1 MIAFLGLADSTTTF
15 LILGLAVVFFVSN
28 KVPVAIVALG
38 VSLAL
43 WATGVLELDQSLSGF
58 GDPTVLFI
66 AGTFVVAAAV
76 DSTGVTTWIG
86 QKLLEQ
92 SGSGRAKLLVLIM
105 VICALITALITP
117 NASVAALIPAVVIV
131 AMRSRQKPSALLM
144 PMAFG
149 AHAGALLAL
158 TGSPVNVL
166 VARILAADYELND
179 QTESGVLFD
188 RDRGAAEVVVPPRSP
203 LVGTEVFPG
212 MVTDSGELVVLAVRR
227 RGDVLG
233 PKPVTIA
240 VGDVLVLRGS
250 WEALATHITPE
261 EVIRCW
267 WSPTLRW

>member
-1 MIAFLGLADSTTTF
+1 M
-15 LILGLAVVFFVSN
+15 
-28 KVPVAIVALG
+28 
-38 VSLAL
+38 
-43 WATGVLELDQSLSGF
+43 
-58 GDPTVLFI
+58 FI
-66 AGTFVVAAAV
+66 AGTFVVATAV

-166 VARILAADYELND
+166 VADALADAGGGRLGFFEFTLAGVPILIGTVAICVYLGPKLVPDRTSGYASADFQLPGSDPGGRLRAERP
-179 QTESGVLFD
+179 D
-188 RDRGAAEVVVPPRSP
+188 RKWCAVRPRSWRGRGGGAAPFAAGRHGGLPGHGHP
-203 LVGTEVFPG
+203 L
-212 MVTDSGELVVLAVRR
+212 GELVVLAVRR

-250 WEALATHITPE
+250 WEALAHAHHTGRGAGGRRP
-261 EVIRCW
+261 
-267 WSPTLRW
+267 